1 MKAQP
6 ATSLVR
12 RNDTHRL
19 IHSKYSDDGS
29 SVLARIADSDGHL
42 ADIFDLDNATNDR
55 LRAENDL
62 LPGIGVRE
70 LLFGVPY
77 YRVVN
82 AAFTHAHPLGSRFNG
97 PDRGA
102 WYAAFEIKTAQAE
115 VAFHKTVQLA
125 EVDRFEDDVT
135 FDDYLAD
142 FSGEFHDLRGPNDWT
157 DCLDPDTYVQS
168 QALAERLLDGGSLG
182 IVYPSVRRAGGT
194 CLACF
199 RPALVMN
206 VRKGTTYRFRW
217 SGQPTPTI
225 AAVKPALIPGRLRYR
240 IRRGREAPRLYSRSS
255 CKGRH
260 SCVGIAI
267 QEASRNKAEV
277 VLVTD
282 RFRREPGRNTRR
294 GVSSCFRVCDFD
306 SFRQVRVR
314 QRTPC
319 SFRPRRNGRE
329 PSRRPRPAPV

>member
-1 MKAQP
+1 MRAQP

-19 IHSKYSDDGS
+19 IHSKYSDGGN

-55 LRAENDL
+55 LYAENDL

-77 YRVVN
+77 HRVVN

-102 WYAAFEIKTAQAE
+102 WYAAFEARTAQAE
-115 VAFHKTVQLA
+115 VAFHKAVQLA
-125 EVDRFEDDVT
+125 EVSRFEDDVT

-142 FSGEFHDLRGPNDWT
+142 FSGEFHDLRGSKDWA

-168 QALAERLLDGGSLG
+168 QVLAERLLDGGSLG
-182 IVYPSVRRAGGT
+182 IVYPSVRRTGGT

-217 SGQPTPTI
+217 SGHPIPTI
-225 AAVKPALIPGRLRYR
+225 AVVKP
-240 IRRGREAPRLYSRSS
+240 S
-255 CKGRH
+255 
-260 SCVGIAI
+260 
-267 QEASRNKAEV
+267 
-277 VLVTD
+277 
-282 RFRREPGRNTRR
+282 
-294 GVSSCFRVCDFD
+294 
-306 SFRQVRVR
+306 
-314 QRTPC
+314 
-319 SFRPRRNGRE
+319 
-329 PSRRPRPAPV
+329 